1 MTKTALALALG
12 AAALAGPRTPAGIPG
27 GAPVA
32 SPQHP
37 GSAPSEKPAVPAPS
51 GHPAAPPG
59 PAVIHP
65 EETHLRNLRQL
76 TAGGENAE
84 GYWSADG
91 RQIIFQRRNE
101 AEGLKC
107 DQELALDVATGKSR
121 MVSTGKGRVTC
132 GYFYDHDRRVFYAST
147 HLADPAC
154 PPPPDF
160 SKGYVW
166 PMHGGYDIVSSAL
179 DGSGFRRLTDTPG
192 YDAEGTLSPDGKT
205 IVFTSVR
212 DGDLEIYTMTT
223 DGKDVKRLTREPGY
237 DGGPFFSHDGKR
249 IVYRRDSYPDEAG
262 LARYRELL
270 AQNLYQ
276 PRVLEIWVMDAD
288 GRNKRQVTKL
298 GAASF
303 APYFHPDDRRII
315 FSSNHPEPRG
325 RNFDLWMIG
334 DDGTGLERITSEPT
348 FDGFPMFSPDGKQLV
363 FASNRGGTVAG
374 ETNLFV
380 VDWVE

>member
-1 MTKTALALALG
+1 MRKTTLALAFG
-12 AAALAGPRTPAGIPG
+12 AAAALLAPA
-27 GAPVA
+27 AF
-32 SPQHP
+32 SQH
-37 GSAPSEKPAVPAPS
+37 APS
-51 GHPAAPPG
+51 GPAAAPAGHPVGPLAG

-65 EETHLRNLRQL
+65 EETHFRNLRQL
-76 TAGGENAE
+76 TSGGENAE

-91 RQIIFQRRNE
+91 KQIVYQRRNE

-107 DQELALDVATGKSR
+107 DQELVLDVATGKSR

-132 GYFYDHDRRVFYAST
+132 GYFYDRDRRVFYGST
-147 HLADPAC
+147 HLADSAC

-160 SKGYVW
+160 SKGYTW
-166 PMHGGYDIVSSAL
+166 PMHEGYDIVSSAL
-179 DGSGFRRLTDTPG
+179 DGSGFQRLTDTPG

-212 DGDLEIYTMTT
+212 DGDLEIYTMAT
-223 DGKDVKRLTREPGY
+223 DGKNVKRLTHEPGY
-237 DGGPFFSHDGKR
+237 DGGAFFSHDGQR

-262 LARYRELL
+262 LARYQELL
-270 AQNLYQ
+270 AQHLYQ

-288 GRNKRQVTKL
+288 GGNKRQVTKL

-334 DDGTGLERITSEPT
+334 DDGTGLERVTTEPT
-348 FDGFPMFSPDGKQLV
+348 FDGFPMFSPDGKKLV
-363 FASNRGGTVAG
+363 FASNRGGKVAG